1 MGVTTG
7 AGGKRRRSQAKSNSF
22 FFGFAYGGGAWRR
35 RTTIALAVPEGFS
48 IIPGFLGV
56 YFVISKLYN
65 VCLIY
70 FELLL
75 FCNMYLWLC
84 EYNIVKRCVC
94 LYLFLCMFLN
104 VKKLKRQKTRK
115 EKKTFCFHANG
126 QVYQI

>member
-1 MGVTTG
+1 VSPLVQEGRG
-7 AGGKRRRSQAKSNSF
+7 EEAKPNPTVF
-22 FFGFAYGGGAWRR
+22 FFGFACGGGAWRR
-35 RTTIALAVPEGFS
+35 RATIVPAIPEGFS